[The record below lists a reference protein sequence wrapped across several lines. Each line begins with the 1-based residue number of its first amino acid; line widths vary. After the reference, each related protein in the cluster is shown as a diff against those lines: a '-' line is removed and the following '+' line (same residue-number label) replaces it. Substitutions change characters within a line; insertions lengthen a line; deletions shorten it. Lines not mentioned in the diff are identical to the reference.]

1 MIEEIK
7 DTDGLRDPNTLK
19 DILNMLIKEINRL
32 ELELNNKFDSKIK
45 EEVEK
50 SLEELDKKDES
61 IEVQDEKME
70 EINIEKIN
78 INKFVEAFSE
88 YIKIESFSEE
98 MENKEM
104 IDKLIEIFKKI
115 FGDKDKKIEE
125 KEEELEI
132 KNKEYGEEKDRLENN
147 LKELEE
153 KIKRKE
159 EELEIK
165 NKEYSEEKEKLE
177 NSLKELDEKIKGK
190 ERELEIKNKEYS
202 EEKEKL
208 ENSLKELDEKIKGK
222 ERELEIKNK
231 EYSEEKEKLENSLKE
246 LDEKI
251 KGKERELEIRNKEY
265 SEEKDRLE
273 NSLKKLDETIK
284 KKEVKTGQLIEE
296 YTKIKKERDSM
307 GDLLIA
313 RRLYN
318 EYLEMNTEVKSKFK
332 NILLQKD
339 FESFL
344 SSGYSTSTMDNI
356 WDIVKVEYKNISS
369 ENLEKLRKIFKFFI
383 TQMNKKFKDPNF
395 ALIEATLEEEFDPV
409 TQFDLS
415 QNSRGKIA
423 EFIFYGYGTLEDK
436 ANREDEDII
445 DKIKKRP
452 LVLTK

>member
-159 EELEIK
+159 E
-165 NKEYSEEKEKLE
+165 
-177 NSLKELDEKIKGK
+177 
-190 ERELEIKNKEYS
+190 ELEIKNKEYS

>member
-19 DILNMLIKEINRL
+19 DILNMLIKEINRI

-45 EEVEK
+45 EETEK
-50 SLEELDKKDES
+50 SLEELDKKDENV
-61 IEVQDEKME
+61 EVQDEKME

-78 INKFVEAFSE
+78 INKFVEAFPE

-98 MENKEM
+98 MENEQM

-125 KEEELEI
+125 KEKELEI
-132 KNKEYGEEKDRLENN
+132 KNKEYTKEKDRLENN

-165 NKEYSEEKEKLE
+165 SKEYIEEREKLE
-177 NSLKELDEKIKGK
+177 NSLKELDEKIKEK

-202 EEKEKL
+202 EEK
-208 ENSLKELDEKIKGK
+208 
-222 ERELEIKNK
+222 
-231 EYSEEKEKLENSLKE
+231 
-246 LDEKI
+246 
-251 KGKERELEIRNKEY
+251 
-265 SEEKDRLE
+265 DRLE
-273 NSLKKLDETIK
+273 NNLEKLDKKIK
-284 KKEVKTGQLIEE
+284 EKEVKTGQLIEK
-296 YTKIKKERDSM
+296 YTKIEKERDSM
-307 GDLLIA
+307 GDLLEA
-313 RRLYN
+313 RQLYN
-318 EYLEMNTEVKSKFK
+318 SYLEMEETIKSRFK

-339 FESFL
+339 FESFV
-344 SSGYSTSTMDNI
+344 SSGYSISTIDNI

-369 ENLEKLRKIFKFFI
+369 ENLDKLRKIFKFFI
-383 TQMNKKFKDPNF
+383 TQINKRFENPTYT
-395 ALIEATLEEEFDPV
+395 LIEASLEEDFDPV

-415 QNSRGKIA
+415 QNSNGKVI

-436 ANREDEDII
+436 HNTDDEDVI
-445 DKIKKRP
+445 DKIRKRP

>member
-78 INKFVEAFSE
+78 INKFVEAFPE

-159 EELEIK
+159 E
-165 NKEYSEEKEKLE
+165 
-177 NSLKELDEKIKGK
+177 
-190 ERELEIKNKEYS
+190 ELEIKNKEYS

>member
-1 MIEEIK
+1 VIEEIK

-202 EEKEKL
+202 EEK
-208 ENSLKELDEKIKGK
+208 
-222 ERELEIKNK
+222 
-231 EYSEEKEKLENSLKE
+231 
-246 LDEKI
+246 
-251 KGKERELEIRNKEY
+251 
-265 SEEKDRLE
+265 DRLE

>member
-1 MIEEIK
+1 VIEEIK

-159 EELEIK
+159 E
-165 NKEYSEEKEKLE
+165 
-177 NSLKELDEKIKGK
+177 
-190 ERELEIKNKEYS
+190 
-202 EEKEKL
+202 
-208 ENSLKELDEKIKGK
+208 
-222 ERELEIKNK
+222 ELEIKNK

>member
-1 MIEEIK
+1 MENKKQES
-7 DTDGLRDPNTLK
+7 LLV
-19 DILNMLIKEINRL
+19 E
-32 ELELNNKFDSKIK
+32 ELENADLYQVFLLMNLTKIK
-45 EEVEK
+45 E
-50 SLEELDKKDES
+50 LS
-61 IEVQDEKME
+61 I
-70 EINIEKIN
+70 N
-78 INKFVEAFSE
+78 
-88 YIKIESFSEE
+88 
-98 MENKEM
+98 
-104 IDKLIEIFKKI
+104 
-115 FGDKDKKIEE
+115 
-125 KEEELEI
+125 
-132 KNKEYGEEKDRLENN
+132 
-147 LKELEE
+147 
-153 KIKRKE
+153 
-159 EELEIK
+159 
-165 NKEYSEEKEKLE
+165 
-177 NSLKELDEKIKGK
+177 
-190 ERELEIKNKEYS
+190 
-202 EEKEKL
+202 
-208 ENSLKELDEKIKGK
+208 
-222 ERELEIKNK
+222 
-231 EYSEEKEKLENSLKE
+231 
-246 LDEKI
+246 
-251 KGKERELEIRNKEY
+251 
-265 SEEKDRLE
+265 
-273 NSLKKLDETIK
+273 
-284 KKEVKTGQLIEE
+284 
-296 YTKIKKERDSM
+296 TKIKKERDSM